1 MDSSNRSGLG
11 IEVLNQSNY
20 KVWRTCMEFY
30 LIGEDLWDVVNE
42 IIQLLPRTSKE
53 MLMHSKDWSSWMQK
67 RSSCWSDRFLTACS
81 ITSCGAI
88 QPMKFGGLLTDSSIR
103 RMKHD
108 FRFWRMSLLTPRRV
122 ISPFLCIFLKLK
134 IFVRIFPC

>member
-30 LIGEDLWDVVNE
+30 LIGEDFWDVVNE

-53 MLMHSKDWSSWMQK
+53 MLMHSKDGSS
-67 RSSCWSDRFLTACS
+67 
-81 ITSCGAI
+81 
-88 QPMKFGGLLTDSSIR
+88 
-103 RMKHD
+103 
-108 FRFWRMSLLTPRRV
+108 
-122 ISPFLCIFLKLK
+122 
-134 IFVRIFPC
+134 